1 MQRMAASNALKMDDI
16 LSKLQDLPSLPHVVL
31 KVYQLADDPQ
41 TNAAQLSLIIGKDHG
56 FAARLLRMANSPYYG
71 MSRRIGSIDQ
81 AVMVLGCR
89 TVKSLSLLAGTF
101 PFLSKTLP
109 GYTVEPSALWR
120 HSLATAI
127 IAQGLCSKVGANPDE
142 TFAAALLHDMGKLV
156 IAAYAPKAGEEACK
170 KAIKEGVSFHQAE
183 KTLWGF
189 THAELGEAVCKMW
202 ALPDTIQ
209 DAVGMH
215 HEPSAPPSPIV
226 AIVHVS
232 DWLATKCGFPLNE
245 QEPIDEEPIERCM
258 AVLGLTNANLAEALE
273 SASARIAESDDLFFE
288 DEAA

>member
-1 MQRMAASNALKMDDI
+1 MQHMAVSNALKMDDI

-71 MSRRIGSIDQ
+71 MSRRIGSIEQ

-127 IAQGLCSKVGANPDE
+127 IAQSLCPKVGANPEE

-170 KAIKEGVSFHQAE
+170 RALAQGVTFYEAE
-183 KTLWGF
+183 NALWGF
-189 THAELGEAVCKMW
+189 THAELGEAVCKIW
-202 ALPDTIQ
+202 ALPDAIQ
-209 DAVGMH
+209 DAVGRH

-232 DWLATKCGFPLNE
+232 DWLATQCGFPLNE
-245 QEPIDEEPIERCM
+245 KEPVDEEPIESCM
-258 AVLGLTNANLAEALE
+258 VALGLNSGNLAEALE